1 MLSLSFLLVD
11 HKKPKLQYVCHFRWA
26 YPVCSRKS
34 DHTLMLV
41 NLSCF
46 IQSTFLFQSY
56 VTWRSR
62 HYKFCNF
69 DLFSGGLVSVAPAV
83 YKTLLSVG
91 LTGRYRVACVRNC
104 QNPVHAQDCINL
116 FKQTHRELPGKP
128 KIILIR
134 HTSAQDYKMRIFLCQ
149 NFKQVYLWQ

>member
-11 HKKPKLQYVCHFRWA
+11 HKFEKPKLQYVCHFRWA

-69 DLFSGGLVSVAPAV
+69 DLFSGGLVSVASAV
-83 YKTLLSVG
+83 YKLSCRWVWLG
-91 LTGRYRVACVRNC
+91 VIGWLVLGIAI
-104 QNPVHAQDCINL
+104 PVHAQDGINL
-116 FKQTHRELPGKP
+116 FKQTHWELPGKP
-128 KIILIR
+128 QIIIISHKISMYKIIEA
-134 HTSAQDYKMRIFLCQ
+134 T
-149 NFKQVYLWQ
+149 